1 MDHNMDKTGLGET
14 LGQMVGEAE
23 SLLKK
28 AGEAG
33 SAQYDSA
40 MKKAAE
46 KLRRAQAEFVRLED
60 VALERAKDAARV
72 TDTAVHDHPY
82 AAMGAAA
89 AVGVLIGVL
98 ISRR

>member
-1 MDHNMDKTGLGET
+1 METTESTGLGQS

-23 SLLKK
+23 NLLHK
-28 AGEAG
+28 AGAAG

-40 MKKAAE
+40 IRKAAE
-46 KLRRAQAEFVRLED
+46 QLRKAQTEFVRLEEA
-60 VALERAKDAARV
+60 ALDRAKDAARV
-72 TDTAVHDHPY
+72 TDHAVHEHPY

-89 AVGVLIGVL
+89 AVGLLIGVL